1 MAFFQHDCREIVDG
15 SSGYNLVPSA
25 VLLENGQRLWCDFL
39 KKHSLWIFSEN
50 WKQTFKANS
59 DLVSKS
65 LIKTIKIAAF
75 IQWFSSYYYI
85 FQYFIHHHVFAAF
98 LRQNSCYKLLYDFIL
113 HSPPCPPFM
122 HNLWVFLINQTGF
135 QYIYRSMKFAIYLIL
150 FDNFTDFFGPLL
162 NTRLV
167 QAVDVP
173 AEYSYP
179 VRFWIC
185 VFPVT

>member
-39 KKHSLWIFSEN
+39 KKHSLWIFSKKN
-50 WKQTFKANS
+50 WIQTFKANS

-75 IQWFSSYYYI
+75 IQWFSSSYI

-98 LRQNSCYKLLYDFIL
+98 LRQNIRSCYKLLYDFIL
-113 HSPPCPPFM
+113 HSPPCPPFF
-122 HNLWVFLINQTGF
+122 HIQSCIILGFFFNQ
-135 QYIYRSMKFAIYLIL
+135 SNWLSIYL
-150 FDNFTDFFGPLL
+150 
-162 NTRLV
+162 
-167 QAVDVP
+167 
-173 AEYSYP
+173 
-179 VRFWIC
+179 
-185 VFPVT
+185 